1 MYETSLISMI
11 KKLNIKC
18 SLVSKQKNVQAN
30 GDSIVKVSVEVCIK
44 AFAQNVPTL
53 LSASHMIPYQT
64 VSIMTYF
71 E

>member
-1 MYETSLISMI
+1 M
-11 KKLNIKC
+11 
-18 SLVSKQKNVQAN
+18 SKQKNVLAN